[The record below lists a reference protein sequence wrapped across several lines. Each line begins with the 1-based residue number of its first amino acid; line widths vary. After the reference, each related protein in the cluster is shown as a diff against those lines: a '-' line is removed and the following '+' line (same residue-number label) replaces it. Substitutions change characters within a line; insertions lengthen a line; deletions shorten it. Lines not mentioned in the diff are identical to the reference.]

1 MPSLRAVSS
10 DRLISSLDALA
21 ALDAED
27 PPILAN
33 IMVRTDNH
41 PVGSVLLQQ
50 GQSITGPRLL
60 VSGWACQTRALSNG
74 QRQIFAIV
82 LPGDFIGLCW
92 LPNPVALSSTVALTA
107 VMTSDASVLQSSIR
121 GDHFVRSGLR
131 EALTLKSRHDEMR
144 LMDHVVRLGRQ
155 SALARMASFVLE
167 LHLRLRQVGLAD
179 ERVMP
184 FPLTQDTLS
193 GVLGLSLVHV
203 NRTLQILRKDGLV
216 HICSGSLV
224 LLDRSGLCAVSD
236 FGAMLRPLDGVL

>member
-1 MPSLRAVSS
+1 MPALRAVSL
-10 DRLISSLDALA
+10 DRLISNLDALA

-33 IMVRTDNH
+33 IMVRKDSH
-41 PVGSVLLQQ
+41 PVGSILLQQ
-50 GQSITGPRLL
+50 GQSIIGPRLL
-60 VSGWACQTRALSNG
+60 VSGWACRTRTLVNG

-92 LPNPVALSSTVALTA
+92 QPNPVELSSTVALTA
-107 VMTSDASVLQSSIR
+107 VMTSDASILLSTTL
-121 GDHFVRSGLR
+121 GDHLGRSGLR
-131 EALTLKSRHDEMR
+131 KALTLRSRHDEMR

-155 SALARMASFVLE
+155 SALARMASFILE
-167 LHLRLRQVGLAD
+167 LHLRLQQVGLAD

-184 FPLTQDTLS
+184 FPLTQETLS

-216 HICSGSLV
+216 HVGSGSLV
-224 LLDRSGLCAVSD
+224 LLNRSGLCAVSD
-236 FGAMLRPLDGVL
+236 FGIVLRPLNGVL